1 MNLIELTTK
10 IDSEEKARAFLEK
23 MRWPNGVVCPRCGH
37 EHISRLAAYGKYE
50 CAKCE
55 YQFSVTSGTFMHK
68 TRVPLRKWLIAAYL
82 LCESK
87 KGISAKQIQRMI
99 EVSYP
104 TAWHMM
110 HRIRE
115 AMKPGDGEEKLTG
128 ILEADETYIG
138 GKTTAAQDDRHGG
151 KSNKT
156 IVLGIIERG
165 GRVRCQAVESV
176 RIEDIR
182 NFVWGSA
189 HNIDVLYTDQLAAY
203 RILDRWVNRK
213 SLNHKLTYIDGDIHT
228 NGIEGFWSLLKRG
241 INGAFHHVSAKHLQ
255 RYLNEFIW
263 RFNNRENEAIFES
276 LLRKCGGAMLQYSEL
291 TH

>member
-10 IDSEEKARAFLEK
+10 IDSEEKARAYLERV
-23 MRWPNGVVCPRCGH
+23 RWPFGVRCPRCGH
-37 EHISRLAAYGKYE
+37 KHVSRLESYGKFE

-68 TRVPLRKWLIAAYL
+68 TRIPLRKWFIAIYL
-82 LCESK
+82 MCESK
-87 KGISAKQIQRMI
+87 KGISAKQIERMI

-115 AMKPGDGEEKLTG
+115 AMKPGANEEKLFG
-128 ILEADETYIG
+128 VLEADETYIG
-138 GKTTAAQDDRHGG
+138 GKTTAKQDNRHGG
-151 KSNKT
+151 RSNKT

-165 GRVRCQAVESV
+165 GRVRCQAVPSV

-182 NFVWGSA
+182 AFVVHSTR
-189 HNIDVLYTDQLAAY
+189 NIDVLYTDQLAAY

-213 SLNHKLTYIDGDIHT
+213 SLNHKLSYIDGDVHT

-241 INGAFHHVSAKHLQ
+241 INGSFHHVSAKHLQ

-263 RFNNRENEAIFES
+263 RFNNRKNDSFFES
-276 LLRKCGGAMLQYSEL
+276 LLRNPGSPLQHVEL
-291 TH
+291 TA